1 MRYLFSLLLL
11 CGMQT
16 FAQKEHSNQ
25 CSKRNLFANKQQ
37 KSNNLNAEQIAQ
49 TQKYDVHF
57 YALNLAMTNTSTDLA
72 GYGEMQAKS
81 LLALDTLVYELF
93 STLTIDSVAVNGVST
108 SFSHLNS
115 VVKVEVNFPAQTEFT
130 VRTYYHGTPPDAQ
143 TNPLGGAGMT
153 YDTSPSWGNEVVWS
167 LSQPFSAYEWWPCKQ
182 SLSDKADSCSVQ
194 ITVPASC
201 MAGSNGILE
210 NTVDLGN
217 GKKRF
222 EWKHRHPIDYYLIS
236 VAIAE
241 YVEYNTFANP
251 VNAPAPI
258 LIQNFIYNNP
268 QTLPNFQAD
277 IDETADFIELFYSLY
292 GPYPFE
298 NEKYGHCMA
307 PISGGM
313 EHQTMTTQGFFERSL
328 TAHELGHQWWGDHVT
343 CASWSDI
350 WLNEGFASYSEYLM
364 LENLYPG
371 DEITKM
377 TDVHDNV
384 MSQPG
389 GSVWVLDS
397 LDEARIFSGR
407 LSYDKGSAIVHTLRF
422 LVNNDSLFFAAMR
435 HFLNEYAS
443 STAYGV
449 DFRDDFSAQTGLDLS
464 AYFDQWYFGEGFP
477 TYSVEWEQNGNDAKV
492 IIKHSASRPNIT
504 RTFTNPIE
512 LTFSRPSSTDTT
524 IRFDITTNSDTFLI
538 AGMGTINNAITID
551 PKNWIVNRNG
561 TIAMIE
567 PSAVRTQ
574 KELAVEL
581 FPNPFEDR
589 LMVKNLSQS
598 GRYEVYDMSGKI
610 LESGLVNPGQWIML
624 NGLHPGN
631 YLIRIF
637 IGSREIRKA
646 LTKKE

>member
-11 CGMQT
+11 YGMQA

-37 KSNNLNAEQIAQ
+37 KSNNLNAGQIAQ

-108 SFSHLNS
+108 PFSHLNS

-182 SLSDKADSCSVQ
+182 SLTDKADSCSVQ
-194 ITVPASC
+194 LTVPASC

-241 YVEYNTFANP
+241 YVEYTIFANP

-343 CASWSDI
+343 CAAWSDI

-364 LENLYPG
+364 MENLYPG

-377 TDVHDNV
+377 ADVHDNV

-422 LVNNDSLFFAAMR
+422 LVNNDSLFFAALR

-504 RTFTNPIE
+504 PTFTNPIE
-512 LTFSRPSSTDTT
+512 LTFDRPSSTDTT
-524 IRFDITTNSDTFLI
+524 IRFDISTNSDTFLI
-538 AGMGTINNAITID
+538 AGIGTINNTITID

-561 TIAMIE
+561 TIAMIQ
-567 PSAVRTQ
+567 PSAIKTQ
-574 KELAVEL
+574 QDPSFDLY
-581 FPNPFEDR
+581 PNPFEDR

-598 GRYEVYDMSGKI
+598 GRYEVYDRSGKI
-610 LESGLVNPGQWIML
+610 LERGLVSPGQWIML
-624 NGLHPGN
+624 NGLNPGN

>member
-1 MRYLFSLLLL
+1 MRYLFPVLLL
-11 CGMQT
+11 CGIQS

-25 CSKRNLFANKQQ
+25 CSKRNLFANQQ
-37 KSNNLNAEQIAQ
+37 HKSNNLNAAQIAQ
-49 TQKYDVHF
+49 TNQYDVHF
-57 YALNLAMTNTSTDLA
+57 YALNLSMTNTSTDLA

-81 LLALDTLVYELF
+81 VVELDTLVYELF
-93 STLTIDSVAVNGVST
+93 STFTIDSILVNGLSVA
-108 SFSHLNS
+108 FSHQNS

-130 VRTYYHGTPPDAQ
+130 VRTYYQGTPPDAQ

-182 SLSDKADSCSVQ
+182 SLTDKADSCSVQ

-217 GKKRF
+217 GKKRY
-222 EWKHRHPIDYYLIS
+222 EWKHRHPIDYYLVS
-236 VAIAE
+236 VAVAE
-241 YVEYNTFANP
+241 YVEYNVFANP

-268 QTLPNFQAD
+268 QTLPNFQED

-364 LENLYPG
+364 MENLYPG

-377 TDVHDNV
+377 ADVHANV

-397 LDEARIFSGR
+397 LNEARIFSGR

-422 LVNNDSLFFAAMR
+422 LVNNDSLFFAALR

-443 STAYGV
+443 STANGL
-449 DFRDDFSAQTGLDLS
+449 DFRDDFSAQTGLDLT
-464 AYFDQWYFGEGFP
+464 AYFDQWYFGEGYP
-477 TYSVEWEQNGNDAKV
+477 TYSVEWRQSGNDALVV
-492 IIKHSASRPNIT
+492 INHSSSRPNIT
-504 RTFTNPIE
+504 PTFTNPIE
-512 LTFSRPSSTDTT
+512 LSFTRPSSTDTT
-524 IRFDITTNSDTFLI
+524 IRFPISSNSDTFLI
-538 AGMGTINNAITID
+538 AGIGTINNAITID
-551 PKNWIVNRNG
+551 PKNWVINRDG

-567 PSAVRTQ
+567 PFSVNTQ
-574 KELAVEL
+574 KALDFELY
-581 FPNPFEDR
+581 PNPFEDR
-589 LMVKNLSQS
+589 LMVKNLQQS
-598 GRYEVYDMSGKI
+598 GRYELYDSNGRK
-610 LESGLVNPGQWIML
+610 LESGFVYPGQWIRL
-624 NGLHPGN
+624 NDLHPGN
-631 YLIRIF
+631 YVIRVF
-637 IGSREIRKA
+637 VGNREIRKA
-646 LTKKE
+646 LTKKQ

>member
-1 MRYLFSLLLL
+1 MRYLFTLLLL

-25 CSKRNLFANKQQ
+25 CSKRNLFVNQQQ
-37 KSNNLNAEQIAQ
+37 KSNNLNAAQIAQ
-49 TQKYDVHF
+49 TNKYDVHF
-57 YALNLAMTNTSTDLA
+57 YVLNLTMTNLSTDLA

-81 LLALDTLVYELF
+81 LVILDTLVYELF
-93 STLTIDSVAVNGVST
+93 STLSIDSIVVNGVSFP
-108 SFSHLNS
+108 FSHLNS
-115 VVKVEVNFPAQTEFT
+115 VVKVEVNFPAQTNFT
-130 VRTYYHGTPPDAQ
+130 VRTYYHGVPPDGQ
-143 TNPLGGAGMT
+143 TNPLGGSGMT
-153 YDTSPSWGNEVVWS
+153 YDSSPSWGNDVVWS

-182 SLSDKADSCSVQ
+182 SLTDKADSCSVK

-217 GKKRF
+217 GKKRY

-236 VAIAE
+236 VAVAE
-241 YVEYNTFANP
+241 YVEYNVFANP

-277 IDETADFIELFYSLY
+277 IDETADFMELFYALF

-298 NEKYGHCMA
+298 DEKYGHCMA
-307 PISGGM
+307 PLSGGM
-313 EHQTMTTQGFFERSL
+313 EHQTMTTQGFFERTL
-328 TAHELGHQWWGDHVT
+328 TAHELGHQWWGDYVT

-377 TDVHDNV
+377 ADVHDNV
-384 MSQPG
+384 MSQLG

-397 LDEARIFSGR
+397 LNEGRIFSGR

-422 LVNNDSLFFAAMR
+422 LANNDSLFFAALR

-443 STAYGV
+443 STANGV
-449 DFRDDFSAQTGLDLS
+449 DFRDDFSAQTGIDLT
-464 AYFDQWYFGEGFP
+464 AYFDQWYFGEGYP
-477 TYSVEWEQNGNDAKV
+477 TYSVEWEQIGDDAKV
-492 IIKHSASRPNIT
+492 IINHSTSRPNIT
-504 RTFTNPIE
+504 PTFTNPIE
-512 LTFSRPSSTDTT
+512 LTFSRPSSPDTT
-524 IRFDITTNSDTFLI
+524 IRFDIFSNSDTFLI
-538 AGMGTINNAITID
+538 AGIGTISNEITID
-551 PKNWIVNRNG
+551 PKNWIVNRDG
-561 TIAMIE
+561 TIAMSD
-567 PSAVRTQ
+567 PSAVRTE
-574 KELAVEL
+574 KVLDL
-581 FPNPFEDR
+581 DLYPNPFEDR
-589 LMVKNLSQS
+589 LMVKNLQQS
-598 GRYEVYDMSGKI
+598 GQYELYDLSGRK
-610 LESGLVNPGQWIML
+610 LESGFVYPGQWIML
-624 NGLHPGN
+624 SELHPGN
-631 YLIRIF
+631 YLIRVF
-637 IGSREIRKA
+637 IGNREIRKA